1 MASNLD
7 CLPMSG
13 SSDRPVADRVRG
25 FLQWFEALEVPEQE
39 VLMTLVYKEKKVR
52 DVVNSLSSMAH
63 EQRQEVF
70 QRLGL
75 PQDVL
80 TRLPP
85 PDPASTADVEVEW
98 EEWKPPA

>member
-1 MASNLD
+1 MSSSN
-7 CLPMSG
+7 
-13 SSDRPVADRVRG
+13 RPIADRVRG
-25 FLQWFEALEVPEQE
+25 FVQWFEGLDASEQE

-52 DVVNSLSSMAH
+52 DVVNSLASMGQ

-80 TRLPP
+80 TRMPP
-85 PDPASTADVEVEW
+85 PDPAAIADVEVEW
-98 EEWKPPA
+98 EEWKAPA